1 MPLLHASN
9 LCAHLQNVARVGRP
23 LTSIPHNK
31 LNLQIALGLYR
42 EGFLSGVQ
50 RGDIYGPDA
59 VYTETTPENVASRRL
74 WLELKYRKNQPVL
87 KNLKLVSKPSRR
99 MVLSTEELRQ
109 LQLGNKVKFINPP
122 KIGEAILIK
131 TSGKE
136 SEIIDLNEACRRFL
150 GGEVVLRAS

>member
-42 EGFLSGVQ
+42 EGFLCGVQ

-74 WLELKYRKNQPVL
+74 WLELKYRQNQPVL
-87 KNLKLVSKPSRR
+87 SNMKMVSKPSRR
-99 MVLSTEELRQ
+99 MILSTEDLRQ
-109 LQLGNKVKFINPP
+109 LQLGRKVKFVTPP
-122 KIGEAILIK
+122 KIGEVILIK
-131 TSGKE
+131 TAGNN
-136 SEIIDLNEACRRFL
+136 SEIIELNEACRRFL
-150 GGEVVLRAS
+150 GGEVILRAS

>member
-9 LCAHLQNVARVGRP
+9 LCAHLQNVARVGRT

-59 VYTETTPENVASRRL
+59 VYTETTPHNVASRRL
-74 WLELKYRKNQPVL
+74 WVELKYRKNQPVL
-87 KNLKLVSKPSRR
+87 SALQLVSKPSRR
-99 MVLSTEELRQ
+99 VVLTSEDLRQ
-109 LQLGNKVKFINPP
+109 LQLGRKVKFINPP
-122 KIGEAILIK
+122 QIGEVILIK
-131 TSGKE
+131 TPGKNGDVM
-136 SEIIDLNEACRRFL
+136 DLNEACRRFV
-150 GGEVVLRAS
+150 GGEVILRAS